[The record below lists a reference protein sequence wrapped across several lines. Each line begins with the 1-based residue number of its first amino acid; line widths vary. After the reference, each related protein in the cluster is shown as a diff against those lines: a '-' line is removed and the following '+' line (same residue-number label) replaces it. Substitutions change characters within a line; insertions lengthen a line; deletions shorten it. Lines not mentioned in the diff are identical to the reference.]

1 MKKFAFILSAA
12 LFLGGCSQNAAEEP
26 KKAGAESKAE
36 QAKEPETES
45 PTPKAAGSGQP
56 NPQVTDDK
64 TLTKVGQTYR
74 DDKGQATLKAIK
86 QINKTYKQGPVELT
100 IKDIKLIHLRPD
112 YGMIDYFHVL
122 THREEFDFVKIS
134 ARIKNSSSK
143 PVNYAP
149 VALLKTNTNKTFDW
163 EKDIYLERLEGKL
176 PANGQKS
183 GSLGFIVNPEE
194 NESADNVKWIEI
206 TTSDVFDQSK
216 KKINDSEKIKLSF

>member
-12 LFLGGCSQNAAEEP
+12 LLLGGCSQNTKE
-26 KKAGAESKAE
+26 KADAESKPAQTE
-36 QAKEPETES
+36 TTETES
-45 PTPKAAGSGQP
+45 PTPQASNSYQP
-56 NPQVTDDK
+56 NPQVTDDR
-64 TLTKVGQTYR
+64 TLTKIEQTYR

-86 QINKTYKQGPVELT
+86 QINKIYKQGPVELT

-134 ARIKNSSSK
+134 AKIKNTSSK

-149 VALLKTNTNKTFDW
+149 VSLLKTNTDKTFDW

-176 PANGQKS
+176 PGNSDKS

-194 NESADNVKWIEI
+194 NESADNVKWVEI
-206 TTSDVFDQSK
+206 TTSDVFNPSK
-216 KKINDSEKIKLSF
+216 QKISDSKKIKLSF

>member
-12 LFLGGCSQNAAEEP
+12 LLLGGCSQNTKE
-26 KKAGAESKAE
+26 KADAESKPAQTE
-36 QAKEPETES
+36 KTETES
-45 PTPKAAGSGQP
+45 PTPKVSNSYQP
-56 NPQVTDDK
+56 NPQVTNDR
-64 TLTKVGQTYR
+64 TLTKIGQTYR

-134 ARIKNSSSK
+134 AKIKNTSSK

-149 VALLKTNTNKTFDW
+149 VALLKTNTDKTFDW
-163 EKDIYLERLEGKL
+163 EKDIYLEKLEGKL
-176 PANGQKS
+176 PGNSDKS

-206 TTSDVFDQSK
+206 TTSDVFNQSK
-216 KKINDSEKIKLSF
+216 QKINDSKKIKLSF

>member
-12 LFLGGCSQNAAEEP
+12 LLLGGCSQNTKE
-26 KKAGAESKAE
+26 KADAESKPAQTE
-36 QAKEPETES
+36 KTETES
-45 PTPKAAGSGQP
+45 LTPKANNSYQP
-56 NPQVTDDK
+56 NPQVTDDR
-64 TLTKVGQTYR
+64 TLTKIGQTYR

-134 ARIKNSSSK
+134 AKIKNTSSK

-149 VALLKTNTNKTFDW
+149 VALLKTNTDKTFDW

-176 PANGQKS
+176 PGNSDKS
-183 GSLGFIVNPEE
+183 GNLGFIVNPEE

-206 TTSDVFDQSK
+206 TTSDVFNQSK
-216 KKINDSEKIKLSF
+216 QKINDSKKIKLSF